1 MNRTRQSRCF
11 HLTCLIAAAAFL
23 FPAPNLCA
31 QNQPPV
37 RSDRENLIVGQ
48 LRRLRGMSDSERA
61 SATKRLALQIRQL
74 PVTTNKGRLAVQLAH
89 LSTEGDPGHD
99 TLQEVATTLAQAL
112 REQPVEEQ
120 RDQPAAPYITLAQL
134 VRYEHVEAVDS
145 PRLAAA
151 MAKLEADEQRRQ
163 HANFTLKDLD
173 GKDWTLKNL
182 PGKVVLLNFWA
193 TWCPPCRAEMP
204 DLEELYGRFQQR
216 GLMVLAVT
224 NEEPDKVRPFI
235 QERHFSYP
243 VLLDPGGKVTALFRI
258 EGIPKSFVYDRNGK
272 LVAQAI
278 DMRTRSQFLKM
289 LAQAGLE

>member
-1 MNRTRQSRCF
+1 
-11 HLTCLIAAAAFL
+11 
-23 FPAPNLCA
+23 
-31 QNQPPV
+31 
-37 RSDRENLIVGQ
+37 
-48 LRRLRGMSDSERA
+48 
-61 SATKRLALQIRQL
+61 
-74 PVTTNKGRLAVQLAH
+74 
-89 LSTEGDPGHD
+89 
-99 TLQEVATTLAQAL
+99 LAQAL

-163 HANFTLKDLD
+163 HADFTLTDLD

-204 DLEELYGRFQQR
+204 DLEELYGRFKQR
-216 GLMVLAVT
+216 GLVVLAVT
-224 NEEPDKVRPFI
+224 SEEPDKVRPFI
-235 QERHFSYP
+235 QKRHFSYP

-258 EGIPKSFVYDRNGK
+258 EGIPKSFVYDRDGK